1 MATKKSKR
9 YRSDAE
15 NLPEGPV
22 PLGEAVKRV
31 KGFKEVKFDQSVE
44 ICLHLG
50 INPKQAD
57 QMLRGALSLPH
68 GIGKT
73 KRVIAFCSDDKI
85 ESAKEAGALEAGA
98 EELVTKIEG
107 GWMEFDVA
115 VAEPALMRIVSKL
128 GRVLGPKGLMPSPK
142 SGTVAPNVM
151 EAIKEFAAGK
161 VEYRSD
167 QGGNVHAIIGKYSF
181 PNEKLEENA
190 QAFIDHMNRIKPS
203 SAKGTYIKKI
213 AVTATM
219 TPAVEVAS

>member
-1 MATKKSKR
+1 MAKKSKR

-44 ICLHLG
+44 ICFHLG

-57 QMLRGALSLPH
+57 QMLRGSLSLPH
-68 GIGKT
+68 GIGQT

-85 ESAKEAGALEAGA
+85 ESAKEAGALAAGG

-142 SGTVAPNVM
+142 SGTVAPNVV
-151 EAIKEFAAGK
+151 EAIKEFTAGK

-190 QAFIDHMNRIKPS
+190 QTFIDHMNRIKPS
-203 SAKGTYIKKI
+203 SVKGTYIKKI
-213 AVTATM
+213 AVAATM

>member
-1 MATKKSKR
+1 
-9 YRSDAE
+9 
-15 NLPEGPV
+15 
-22 PLGEAVKRV
+22 
-31 KGFKEVKFDQSVE
+31 
-44 ICLHLG
+44 
-50 INPKQAD
+50 
-57 QMLRGALSLPH
+57 
-68 GIGKT
+68 
-73 KRVIAFCSDDKI
+73 
-85 ESAKEAGALEAGA
+85 
-98 EELVTKIEG
+98 
-107 GWMEFDVA
+107 MEFDVA